1 MHLEALKQEERFHL
15 RFSSLNYKEKGINNV
30 FGSYNV
36 TSKLWL
42 LYLEVKLQQHRWNSC
57 I

>member
-1 MHLEALKQEERFHL
+1 MYLEALKQEERFHL

-42 LYLEVKLQQHRWNSC
+42 FYLEVKLQQHRWNSC